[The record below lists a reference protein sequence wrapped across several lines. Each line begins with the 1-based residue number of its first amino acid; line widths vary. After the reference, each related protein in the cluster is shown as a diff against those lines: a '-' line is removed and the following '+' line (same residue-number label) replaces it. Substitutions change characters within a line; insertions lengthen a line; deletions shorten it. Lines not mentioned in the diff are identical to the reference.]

1 MVTSPGSREGP
12 RVTGRTPPNLN
23 NYNRFQNVFLI
34 YNPVAG
40 KLVRNPRL
48 LGSAIGLLKEQFGP
62 VELSP
67 TTGPRTATAIAGECV
82 RRGADLVVVLGG
94 DGTLNEVLNGLAGTG
109 VCCAALPGGTANV
122 LGIEIGAGA
131 DVKRAIRGLPERV
144 PYSVPLGVMR
154 TASGEARYFLLMA
167 GAGIDAV
174 IVNRVNAALKR
185 KVGKAAYWV
194 GGFSLLGSPLDE
206 FEVCI
211 NGVSYRASFALA
223 SRVRNY
229 GGDLT
234 IATSANLLHPEFE
247 VVLFEGRSTFRYLKY
262 FAGVLTRTAKKMSGV
277 HYLRSA
283 KLELRPCGKE
293 SPIQLDGEAA
303 GQLPV
308 TIEIAAERVT
318 MLLPR
323 EFVAR
328 REMGAGPISLQ

>member
-1 MVTSPGSREGP
+1 M
-12 RVTGRTPPNLN
+12 N

-48 LGSAIGLLKEQFGP
+48 LGSAIALLKEHFGP
-62 VELSP
+62 VELAP
-67 TTGPRTATAIAGECV
+67 TTGPRTATAIARECV

-94 DGTLNEVLNGLAGTG
+94 DGTMNEVLNGLVGTE
-109 VCCAALPGGTANV
+109 VCFAALPGGTANV
-122 LGIEIGAGA
+122 LGIELGAGA
-131 DVKRAIRGLPERV
+131 DVKRAIRGLPDRV
-144 PYSVPLGVMR
+144 PYPVPLGVVRM
-154 TASGEARYFLLMA
+154 ANGEARYFLLMA

-174 IVNRVNAALKR
+174 IVNRVSAPLKR
-185 KVGKAAYWV
+185 KAGKVAYWV

-206 FEVCI
+206 FEVCM
-211 NGVSYRASFALA
+211 NGASYRASFALA

-234 IATSANLLHPEFE
+234 IATSANLLRPEFE
-247 VVLFEGRSTFRYLKY
+247 VVLFEGRSTFRYLMY
-262 FAGVLTRTAKKMSGV
+262 FAGVLTRTARRMSGV
-277 HYLRSA
+277 HYLRGV
-283 KLELRPCGKE
+283 KLELRPCGGE

-303 GQLPV
+303 GQLPAA
-308 TIEIAAERVT
+308 IEIAAERVK

-328 REMGAGPISLQ
+328 REMSASLISLQ